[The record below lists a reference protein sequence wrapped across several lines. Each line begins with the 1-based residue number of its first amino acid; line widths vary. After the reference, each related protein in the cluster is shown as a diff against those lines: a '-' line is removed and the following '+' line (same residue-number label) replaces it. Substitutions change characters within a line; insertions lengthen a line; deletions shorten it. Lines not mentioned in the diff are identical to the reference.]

1 MSRSEPA
8 VDSERMPT
16 FLVLGAM
23 KAGTTALYTALDQH
37 PDVHMSPVK
46 EPNFFAFAGTQP
58 DFQAPIDQRPE
69 GVNHTS
75 ITTLDQYQELFAGA
89 TDETARGEASHW
101 YLYHPDAPANI
112 ERYVPTARLV
122 AMLRN
127 PVERAYSEFLH
138 FVRDQ
143 DEPLAD
149 FAAALDAEEER
160 IANHWA
166 LGRYVDRGR
175 YDEQLARYLDRFPRE
190 QIRVYLFDDFV
201 DDPAAIRRDLYR
213 FVGVDPSFD
222 PDERR
227 VNASGVPRSRV
238 LHALLTAAAP
248 LREAVVPLLPDGVVD
263 WVNDLKNR
271 NLDKPPM
278 DPAVRARLID
288 TFRPHVRRL
297 EALLD
302 RDLSHWLEQ

>member
-1 MSRSEPA
+1 
-8 VDSERMPT
+8 MPT
-16 FLVLGAM
+16 FLILGAM

-37 PDVHMSPVK
+37 PDVFMSRVK
-46 EPNFFAFAGTQP
+46 EPNFFAFAEDEP
-58 DFQAPIDQRPE
+58 NFQAPIDQRPE

-75 ITTLDQYQELFAGA
+75 ITDLDRYQELFAGA
-89 TDETARGEASHW
+89 TDEAARGEASHW

-112 ERYVPTARLV
+112 ERYVPEARLV

-143 DEPLAD
+143 DEPLTD
-149 FAAALDAEEER
+149 FAATLDAEEER

-166 LGRYVDRGR
+166 LGRYVDRGC
-175 YDEQLARYLDRFPRE
+175 YDEQLERYLNRFPRE

-201 DDPAAIRRDLYR
+201 DDPAAIRQDLFR
-213 FVGVDPSFD
+213 FIGVDSSFE
-222 PDERR
+222 PDDRR
-227 VNASGVPRSRV
+227 VNASGIPQSRW

-248 LREAVVPLLPDGVVD
+248 VRETVVPLLPDALVD

-271 NLDKPPM
+271 NLEKPSM

-297 EALLD
+297 EDLLD
-302 RDLSHWLEQ
+302 RDLSHWLAQ

>member
-1 MSRSEPA
+1 MSASAPRFDP
-8 VDSERMPT
+8 ERMPT

-37 PDVHMSPVK
+37 PDVFMSPVK
-46 EPNFFAFAGTQP
+46 EPNFFAFAGNVP

-69 GVNHTS
+69 GVNNTS
-75 ITTLDQYQELFAGA
+75 ITTLNRYQELFAGA

-112 ERYVPTARLV
+112 ERYVPEARLV
-122 AMLRN
+122 TMLRN

-143 DEPLAD
+143 DEPLTD

-175 YDEQLARYLDRFPRE
+175 YDEQLERYLGRFPRE
-190 QIRVYLFDDFV
+190 QFRIYLFDDFV
-201 DDPAAIRRDLYR
+201 DDPTAIRQDLFR
-213 FVGVDPSFD
+213 FIGVDPSFEPTD
-222 PDERR
+222 RR
-227 VNASGVPRSRV
+227 VNTSGVPQSRW

-248 LREAVVPLLPDGVVD
+248 VREAVVPLLPDALVD

-271 NLDKPPM
+271 NLEKPSM

-288 TFRPHVRRL
+288 TFRPHVHRL
-297 EALLD
+297 EDLLD